1 VKIFAKLDLM
11 SEVFEIIDSLTFS
24 TRSISPI
31 MWSFFPMLHS
41 AFKEYA
47 IDYIEGNPYKDGTNE
62 RFIANI
68 G

>member
-1 VKIFAKLDLM
+1 M

-24 TRSISPI
+24 TRSISPV

-41 AFKEYA
+41 TFEEYA
-47 IDYIEGNPYKDGTNE
+47 IDYIEGNPYKDGANK
-62 RFIANI
+62 RFIAHI